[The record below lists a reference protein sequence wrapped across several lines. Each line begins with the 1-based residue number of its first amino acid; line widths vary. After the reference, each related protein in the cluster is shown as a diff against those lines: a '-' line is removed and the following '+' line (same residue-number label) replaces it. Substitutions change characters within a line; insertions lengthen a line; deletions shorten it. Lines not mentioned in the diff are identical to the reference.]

1 MGQCVEFFYLSKKLQ
16 DKQKK
21 QKEEENRDGEM
32 QQQKNVRRMFN
43 KTSYS
48 NLFYP
53 LFPGCFLFLGR

>member
-32 QQQKNVRRMFN
+32 QQQKNVRRMFK
-43 KTSYS
+43 KTSYC

-53 LFPGCFLFLGR
+53 LFPGCFLFSGR